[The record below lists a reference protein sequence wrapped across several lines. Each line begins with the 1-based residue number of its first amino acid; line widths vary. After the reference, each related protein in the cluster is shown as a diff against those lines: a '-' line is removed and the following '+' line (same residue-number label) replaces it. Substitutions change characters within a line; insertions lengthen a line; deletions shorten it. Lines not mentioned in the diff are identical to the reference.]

1 MFNRRGTDQPHP
13 LAVESSVAFHQADVA
28 ADPATKERLLREAQ
42 SLASQSALAGA
53 YSYLQQAVGL
63 IAVTLPFV
71 VAIGNEL
78 AGGKMQG
85 SISAYYYTH
94 LGNYFVGSL
103 FALGVFFLSYNHRPL
118 PKYQLDNYLSNVAS
132 AMAIGVALFPTASD
146 VGEASGGAK
155 VVSVMHLVFA
165 CTLFILLAVFSLVLF
180 TRTGDPEHMSDGET
194 EAEPRVSD
202 LRLGD
207 RRRDCARRRRRDR
220 EAVALVA
227 HAVLARIG
235 GGDRVRRVV
244 ARQRRVPRNPLRSL
258 RASLHC
264 VREMRRRR
272 GNQDR
277 LLHEFVPGRAGE
289 ERRARTENDRREV
302 DP

>member
-1 MFNRRGTDQPHP
+1 MFSRDKADQPHP
-13 LAVESSVAFHQADVA
+13 LAVESSVVFHQADVA

-94 LGNYFVGSL
+94 LGNYFVGCL

-118 PKYQLDNYLSNVAS
+118 PKYQLDSYLSNVAS

-146 VGEASGGAK
+146 VGDASG
-155 VVSVMHLVFA
+155 
-165 CTLFILLAVFSLVLF
+165 
-180 TRTGDPEHMSDGET
+180 
-194 EAEPRVSD
+194 
-202 LRLGD
+202 
-207 RRRDCARRRRRDR
+207 
-220 EAVALVA
+220 
-227 HAVLARIG
+227 
-235 GGDRVRRVV
+235 
-244 ARQRRVPRNPLRSL
+244 
-258 RASLHC
+258 
-264 VREMRRRR
+264 
-272 GNQDR
+272 
-277 LLHEFVPGRAGE
+277 
-289 ERRARTENDRREV
+289 
-302 DP
+302 

>member
-1 MFNRRGTDQPHP
+1 MFKRRGTDQPHP

-71 VAIGNEL
+71 LAIGNQL
-78 AGGKMQG
+78 AGGRMQG

-146 VGEASGGAK
+146 AGAATGGDK
-155 VVSVMHLVFA
+155 VIAVMHLVFA

-180 TRTGDPEHMSDGET
+180 TRTGDPSHMSAAKQTRNLVYRICGWVIVG
-194 EAEPRVSD
+194 AI
-202 LRLGD
+202 
-207 RRRDCARRRRRDR
+207 
-220 EAVALVA
+220 ALV
-227 HAVLARIG
+227 
-235 GGDRVRRVV
+235 VV
-244 ARQRRVPRNPLRSL
+244 AEIAKPSHSWHTLFWLESVAVIAFGVSWL
-258 RASLHC
+258 
-264 VREMRRRR
+264 VK
-272 GNQDR
+272 G
-277 LLHEFVPGRAGE
+277 EFLE
-289 ERRARTENDRREV
+289 ILC